1 MPDISAGFLSLLIL
15 MFWGL
20 VCYGAYR
27 VIKGGF
33 ERSQSERLNG
43 YGIFGTILLLLLLVW
58 TVAYF
63 LT

>member
-1 MPDISAGFLSLLIL
+1 MGGFLALLIL

-27 VIKGGF
+27 SIKGGF

-43 YGIFGTILLLLLLVW
+43 YGIFAIVLVLLLLSW